1 MRESKDMYGSGFG
14 REDWYLLRDA
24 VLSAMYHRGK
34 GECAVFERLPD
45 HLKETEVGRLVE
57 RALKKGKKSCLDK
70 AAELL
75 AGGSDQAGIILA
87 KS

>member
-1 MRESKDMYGSGFG
+1 MRKNEDIYGSGFA

-24 VLSAMYHRGK
+24 VFSAMYHRGK
-34 GECAVFERLPD
+34 GECDVFEKLPD

-57 RALKKGKKSCLDK
+57 TALRKGKKSCLDK
-70 AAELL
+70 AADLL
-75 AGGSDQAGIILA
+75 TGGSDQAGIILA